1 MLPADP
7 KLYQLTHCK
16 FLLH

>member
-1 MLPADP
+1 MFPADP
-7 KLYQLTHCK
+7 KLYQITHCK

>member
-1 MLPADP
+1 MFPADP
-7 KLYQLTHCK
+7 ELYQIIHCK